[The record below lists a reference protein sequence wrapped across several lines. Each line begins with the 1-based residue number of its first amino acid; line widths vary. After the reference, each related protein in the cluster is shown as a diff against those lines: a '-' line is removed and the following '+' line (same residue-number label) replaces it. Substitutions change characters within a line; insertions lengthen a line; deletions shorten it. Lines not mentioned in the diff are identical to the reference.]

1 MAMLNNQM
9 AISLIFCNAPS
20 LVAQMPLRPG
30 LSHRTAA
37 KLCFNGALFCS
48 WCLTQWL
55 DGLLIIAMWICK
67 VQGDKDM
74 VVSPSWIRQTWSTPN
89 HWFPHS
95 TESVQLGLSSYPS
108 SPPHFGGKSN
118 GTSHNCPSCRSLQV
132 SAGLCRSL
140 QVLPALA
147 PFLFFW
153 GLVAARVAPGAWAP
167 GLLRGQRLGIFLL
180 HK

>member
-1 MAMLNNQM
+1 
-9 AISLIFCNAPS
+9 
-20 LVAQMPLRPG
+20 MPLRPG

-132 SAGLCRSL
+132 SAGPSRLGPLSL
-140 QVLPALA
+140 LLRACSCQS
-147 PFLFFW
+147 
-153 GLVAARVAPGAWAP
+153 GAWS
-167 GLLRGQRLGIFLL
+167 LGTRASKGSKVGNLPVAQIVLVYVL
-180 HK
+180 VY

>member
-89 HWFPHS
+89 HWFPPFNRISS
-95 TESVQLGLSSYPS
+95 TWVIQLSQF
-108 SPPHFGGKSN
+108 SPPFWGEIQWDKPQLSI
-118 GTSHNCPSCRSLQV
+118 LQV

>member
-1 MAMLNNQM
+1 
-9 AISLIFCNAPS
+9 
-20 LVAQMPLRPG
+20 
-30 LSHRTAA
+30 
-37 KLCFNGALFCS
+37 
-48 WCLTQWL
+48 
-55 DGLLIIAMWICK
+55 
-67 VQGDKDM
+67 M

-95 TESVQLGLSSYPS
+95 TESVQLIQLSQF
-108 SPPHFGGKSN
+108 SPPFWGEIQWDK
-118 GTSHNCPSCRSLQV
+118 PL
-132 SAGLCRSL
+132 
-140 QVLPALA
+140 VLPALA